1 MPLDEFRRTH
11 KAIFG
16 TTGAGKSSFAR
27 YLMLSVLLSYGCG
40 RVGIV
45 YFDPNGDDAVK
56 LIKLLPN
63 ECVDKL
69 VYVDP
74 LTLDFMG
81 SVARFNLIEYCDERD
96 REYIIESFI
105 GALRSIYRDSWG
117 QRLERILRMAL
128 KLVTSAPPG
137 TYSLIDMYRV
147 LVDEEIRAKFLEYA
161 YEDEV
166 IKFFTSELPQLI
178 KKVPEALNTVLNKLD
193 PIINNKILRPFVE
206 AKRSSVD
213 LSKVINEGGIIVI
226 NMAALKKVPH
236 VLTVFGT
243 MMLSQIAAVA
253 YSRGRRSEASRTPIF
268 VFIDEARNFVESS
281 TARIIAQMMAKTR
294 KISVYLV
301 VMTQHPQQLPEGL
314 RAALYGLAGNAFKF
328 QVGLESAR

>member
-1 MPLDEFRRTH
+1 
-11 KAIFG
+11 
-16 TTGAGKSSFAR
+16 
-27 YLMLSVLLSYGCG
+27 MLSVLLSYGCG

-81 SVARFNLIEYCDERD
+81 RVVRFNLIEYRDERD

-105 GALRSIYRDSWG
+105 GALRSLYRDSWG

-128 KLVTSAPPG
+128 KLVTTAPPG
-137 TYSLIDMYRV
+137 TYSLIDVYRV

-166 IKFFTSELPQLI
+166 IKFFTSKLPQLI
-178 KKVPEALNTVLNKLD
+178 KKVPEALNSVLNKLD

-213 LSKVINEGGIIVI
+213 LSKVLNEGGIVVI

-243 MMLSQIAAVA
+243 MLLSQIASIA

-268 VFIDEARNFVESS
+268 VFIDEAHNFVESS
-281 TARIIAQMMAKTR
+281 TARIIAQMVAETR
-294 KISVYLV
+294 KFGVYLV
-301 VMTQHPQQLPEGL
+301 VMTQYPQQLPKGL
-314 RAALYGLAGNAFKF
+314 RAALYELAGNVFTF
-328 QVGLESAR
+328 QVGLESAKELKKLYEPYLTDHDLNKHGSLPLRS